1 MHHFEIM
8 ATSTDDASFELVD
21 YISYTSQKQA
31 KADMMDIIAHEYP
44 DINPDSI
51 RLTIIPA

>member
-8 ATSTDDASFELVD
+8 ATSTDDSSFELVD

-44 DINPDSI
+44 HINPESI
-51 RLTIIPA
+51 KLTIIPA

>member
-8 ATSTDDASFELVD
+8 TTSTDDASFELVD

-31 KADMMDIIAHEYP
+31 KADMMDIIAREYP